1 MLAKKPLNKKSIRFV
16 IVGVLNTIIDF
27 GLINLLS
34 IFGLNLI
41 VANTFSTG
49 TAMLFSFF
57 ANKKWTFNADGNYIK
72 QIVLFFIF
80 TAIGIWVIQNLFLY
94 LITKYIPNFGIDN
107 IIFNNIAK
115 ILASIPSLIWNYFTY
130 NYFVFKSKKSD

>member
-57 ANKKWTFNADGNYIK
+57 VNKKWTFNADGNYIK

-80 TAIGIWVIQNLFLY
+80 TAIGIWGIQNLFLY
-94 LITKYIPNFGIDN
+94 LITKYIPSFGIDD
-107 IIFNNIAK
+107 IIFNNMAK

>member
-57 ANKKWTFNADGNYIK
+57 VNKKWTFNADGNYIK

-94 LITKYIPNFGIDN
+94 LITKYIPSFGIDD
-107 IIFNNIAK
+107 IIFNNMAK